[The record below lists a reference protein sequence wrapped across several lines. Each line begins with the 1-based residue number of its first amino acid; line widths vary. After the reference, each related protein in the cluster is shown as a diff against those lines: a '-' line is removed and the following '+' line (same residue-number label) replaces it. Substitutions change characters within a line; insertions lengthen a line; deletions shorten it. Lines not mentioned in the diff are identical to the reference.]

1 MPAVRALLAAVLFVA
16 ACGVR
21 APAPVDVAALVA
33 RRGPVEARRDL
44 AMRVLAHPRDVQ
56 ARLALAALADR
67 LGRPS
72 EAIEQLDAVEKLGGP
87 IGVRWHDD
95 DRARLARLVLARGR
109 ARLAR
114 GAQTALA
121 DLERAGKLGVRAS
134 EAELTSARIAF
145 AQGLL
150 RHIDPDLRAKGRA
163 LLAAQANTSRVG
175 ADEAAWAGAKPD
187 ASPAEHGAFGAWLWT
202 IGARRE
208 AYEQL
213 ARWHDATKPPRDEAL
228 QSAYLRALA
237 WWKPIWLGEVPPPPA
252 EDLVGPERCWFPGTE
267 CTPPRTEDPP
277 LPPAAPLAPG
287 ASPYATAAARYA
299 STHAVLGPDGQGI
312 AAPQLPDS
320 VASQP
325 DLGDSATAAVALGEG
340 DSRDSRGEGSPA
352 NRAGRGDGSPASRA
366 RRGGRAAANAITLGD
381 VASAYARDPAIAER
395 VGRDFVAMSV
405 DAALAQASLG
415 ALFDALGDPGRA
427 RTAWAAAVD
436 GSPEPS
442 FQRGLAEAMARGGDA
457 PAALVMGTASAA
469 AAGDPAIVWTAV
481 ANALDDSGHH
491 VEALTA
497 SRSALDLAGPDT
509 LPSALDIAIA
519 ASRSLG
525 RTAQAGAML
534 VQRAQLAPR
543 KRTDS
548 AEVNEALG
556 AHEAAPTASTAA
568 RLWVVSR
575 AHPRE
580 VELRAALLA
589 ALEADDARRPVLVA
603 ELVELAGDPDPGR
616 ALAAVA
622 ALR

>member
-1 MPAVRALLAAVLFVA
+1 MRALLAAVLFVA

-33 RRGPVEARRDL
+33 KRGPVEARRDL
-44 AMRVLAHPRDVQ
+44 AMRVVAHPRDVQ
-56 ARLALAALADR
+56 ARLALAALADQ

-87 IGVRWHDD
+87 IGVRWHDE
-95 DRARLARLVLARGR
+95 DRARLGRLVLARGR

-114 GAQTALA
+114 GAPTALA

-134 EAELTSARIAF
+134 EAELTSARVVF

-163 LLAAQANTSRVG
+163 LLSVQAKTARVG
-175 ADEAAWAGAKPD
+175 ADEAAWAGAKDD
-187 ASPAEHGAFGAWLWT
+187 AGPAEHGAFGAWLWT

-228 QSAYLRALA
+228 QGAYLRALA
-237 WWKPIWLGEVPPPPA
+237 WWKPSWLGEVPPPPA

-267 CTPPRTEDPP
+267 CTPPRAEEEP
-277 LPPAAPLAPG
+277 LPPVAPAAPG
-287 ASPYATAAARYA
+287 TSPYATAVARYA
-299 STHAVLGPDGQGI
+299 ASHAVLGSDGQGI
-312 AAPQLPDS
+312 ASAAPDASS
-320 VASQP
+320 V
-325 DLGDSATAAVALGEG
+325 GM
-340 DSRDSRGEGSPA
+340 SRV
-352 NRAGRGDGSPASRA
+352 
-366 RRGGRAAANAITLGD
+366 TLAD
-381 VASAYARDPAIAER
+381 VAAAYARDPAIAER
-395 VGRDFVAMSV
+395 VARDFVAISI
-405 DAALAQASLG
+405 DGAAAQASLG

-427 RTAWAAAVD
+427 RAAWSAAVD

-469 AAGDPAIVWTAV
+469 ASGDPAVVWTAV
-481 ANALDDSGHH
+481 ANALNDSGHH

-509 LPSALDIAIA
+509 LPSALDAA
-519 ASRSLG
+519 VTASRGLG
-525 RTAQAGAML
+525 RNAQAGAML

-543 KRTDS
+543 KRTDN
-548 AEVNEALG
+548 AEVKDALD
-556 AHEAAPTASTAA
+556 AHKASSTASTAA

-575 AHPRE
+575 THPRE
-580 VELRAALLA
+580 VEIRAALLA
-589 ALEADDARRPVLVA
+589 ALEADDARRPVLVM
-603 ELVELAGDPDPGR
+603 ELVELAGDPDPER